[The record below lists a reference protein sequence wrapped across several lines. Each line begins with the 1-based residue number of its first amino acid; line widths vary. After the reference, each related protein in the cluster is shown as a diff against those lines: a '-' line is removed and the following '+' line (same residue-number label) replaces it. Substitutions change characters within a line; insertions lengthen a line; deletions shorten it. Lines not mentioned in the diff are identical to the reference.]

1 MEIFHDFSLLFP
13 DDMRAELLRAEDDG
27 IGFAIIDS
35 IPVFYRGVLPK
46 DKCVLLVSFLSSE
59 RVLCDM
65 YVSALEAASS
75 EIDIVSIGDRGGML
89 SVIRGA
95 EDGEGRM
102 HMVISEGMRSYEKNY
117 GWKLRKILLTGGSVI
132 SPLLWGRDEGLA
144 RSIALSLS
152 SSAIMAAG
160 GKRLPGTHPLI
171 SAIDMGLDTAVLRSS
186 LTEEAMRNI
195 VREGCPAVGSY
206 SSFVEYPQAI
216 AYPSENGYYG
226 FHGSRFGIMR
236 MQWD

>member
-1 MEIFHDFSLLFP
+1 MSTQILTQVLIIFLLAIVVNIVCSRFKLP
-13 DDMRAELLRAEDDG
+13 VTV
-27 IGFAIIDS
+27 GF
-35 IPVFYRGVLPK
+35 
-46 DKCVLLVSFLSSE
+46 
-59 RVLCDM
+59 
-65 YVSALEAASS
+65 
-75 EIDIVSIGDRGGML
+75 
-89 SVIRGA
+89 
-95 EDGEGRM
+95 
-102 HMVISEGMRSYEKNY
+102 
-117 GWKLRKILLTGGSVI
+117 LLTGVLCGPSVLGFVSDMEVI
-132 SPLLWGRDEGLA
+132 SSAADLGVAMLMFTIGMELSGEVLDRLKRPVFLGGSLQIGLIIGVAAVVGLVQGHLAQGIFWGCLFA
-144 RSIALSLS
+144 LS

-171 SAIDMGLDTAVLRSS
+171 TAIDMGLDAAVLRSS

>member
-27 IGFAIIDS
+27 IGFALIDS
-35 IPVFYRGVLPK
+35 IPDFYRGVLPK

-75 EIDIVSIGDRGGML
+75 GIDIESIGDRGGML

-95 EDGEGRM
+95 EDGEGR
-102 HMVISEGMRSYEKNY
+102 I
-117 GWKLRKILLTGGSVI
+117 
-132 SPLLWGRDEGLA
+132 RDEGLA

-171 SAIDMGLDTAVLRSS
+171 TAIDMGLDAAVLRSS

>member
-65 YVSALEAASS
+65 YVSALEAALSG
-75 EIDIVSIGDRGGML
+75 IDIVSIGDRGGML

-102 HMVISEGMRSYEKNY
+102 HMVISEGMRSYEK
-117 GWKLRKILLTGGSVI
+117 KLWMEAQEDTPYRRQ
-132 SPLLWGRDEGLA
+132 RD
-144 RSIALSLS
+144 
-152 SSAIMAAG
+152 
-160 GKRLPGTHPLI
+160 KP
-171 SAIDMGLDTAVLRSS
+171 SS
-186 LTEEAMRNI
+186 LGPR
-195 VREGCPAVGSY
+195 
-206 SSFVEYPQAI
+206 
-216 AYPSENGYYG
+216 
-226 FHGSRFGIMR
+226 
-236 MQWD
+236 

>member
-1 MEIFHDFSLLFP
+1 M
-13 DDMRAELLRAEDDG
+13 
-27 IGFAIIDS
+27 
-35 IPVFYRGVLPK
+35 
-46 DKCVLLVSFLSSE
+46 
-59 RVLCDM
+59 
-65 YVSALEAASS
+65 
-75 EIDIVSIGDRGGML
+75 
-89 SVIRGA
+89 
-95 EDGEGRM
+95 
-102 HMVISEGMRSYEKNY
+102 
-117 GWKLRKILLTGGSVI
+117 I

-160 GKRLPGTHPLI
+160 GRRLPGTHPLI
-171 SAIDMGLDTAVLRSS
+171 TAIDMGLDTAVLRSS